1 MNRLRHAV
9 LLAGLALAARL
20 PAAEPAH
27 VGTDSP
33 FLPAAADGG
42 PGKAADAPLELRGV
56 LNMGGETRFNI
67 VDASTKK
74 GTWVALNQPGDFRV
88 VSYEKSG
95 DTDTVTV
102 EQGGRS
108 LRLELLRPKTGKAAP
123 PPAKTPGAAAAQQGP
138 VTPVVLNPTP
148 ADNARALE
156 DTIAEV
162 RRRRL
167 LRQQQGQQPAG
178 APGPQPAPP
187 PGSKPPGPPPGTP

>member
-1 MNRLRHAV
+1 MNSLRHAV

-42 PGKAADAPLELRGV
+42 PGKPADAPLELRGV
-56 LNMGGETRFNI
+56 LNMGGEMRFNI

-74 GTWVALNQPGDFRV
+74 GTWVELNQPGDFRV

-123 PPAKTPGAAAAQQGP
+123 AKAPGAATAVAQQGP

-148 ADNARALE
+148 ADQARALE

-167 LRQQQGQQPAG
+167 LRQQPQQPG
-178 APGPQPAPP
+178 AVPGQPQPANPQAGRPP
-187 PGSKPPGPPPGTP
+187 SPPSGTP

>member
-1 MNRLRHAV
+1 MKRRRHA
-9 LLAGLALAARL
+9 LLLPGLALATVL
-20 PAAEPAH
+20 CAAEPAR

-33 FLPAAADGG
+33 FLPAAAEGAA
-42 PGKAADAPLELRGV
+42 GKAADAPLELRGV

-67 VDASTKK
+67 VDTSTRK
-74 GTWVALNQPGDFRV
+74 GSWVGLNQAGEFRV
-88 VSYEKSG
+88 VAYERIG
-95 DTDTVTV
+95 DNDTVTV

-108 LRLELLRPKTGKAAP
+108 LRLELVKPRTGKAAP
-123 PPAKTPGAAAAQQGP
+123 AKAPGAAVAQQQQGP

-167 LRQQQGQQPAG
+167 LRQQQPQPG
-178 APGPQPAPP
+178 APGQPQPAQPQS
-187 PGSKPPGPPPGTP
+187 GRPPGPPPGTP

>member
-1 MNRLRHAV
+1 MKSPRHAV
-9 LLAGLALAARL
+9 LLSGLALASAL
-20 PAAEPAH
+20 PAAEPAR

-33 FLPAAADGG
+33 FMPAAADGAA
-42 PGKAADAPLELRGV
+42 GKAADAPLELRGV
-56 LNMGGETRFNI
+56 LSMGGETRFNI
-67 VDASTKK
+67 VDASTRK
-74 GTWVALNQPGDFRV
+74 GSWVGLNQPGDFRV

-95 DTDTVTV
+95 DTDAVTV

-167 LRQQQGQQPAG
+167 LRQQQSQQPAGQQPA
-178 APGPQPAPP
+178 QP
-187 PGSKPPGPPPGTP
+187 PGSKPPGPAPGTP